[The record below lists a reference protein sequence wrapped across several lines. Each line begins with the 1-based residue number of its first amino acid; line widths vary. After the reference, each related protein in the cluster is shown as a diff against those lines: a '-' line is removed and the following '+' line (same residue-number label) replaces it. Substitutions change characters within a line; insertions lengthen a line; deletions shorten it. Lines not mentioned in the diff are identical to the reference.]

1 MNSGPLQVA
10 LWLGLGLVAVW
21 IHFRLPSFRPRTIKR
36 AMLHVCVSCSVF
48 FVLPAPVHGLM
59 GALGGGEGAV
69 LAVLAV
75 VMPGLCYVL
84 LGWVWL
90 LARILE
96 EAGAGT
102 PRGGH
107 PVRGRAG

>member
-1 MNSGPLQVA
+1 VDGNLLQAA
-10 LWLGLGLVAVW
+10 LFVGLGLVAVW
-21 IHFRLPSFRPRTIKR
+21 IHVRLPGLRPRTIKG
-36 AMLHVCVSCSVF
+36 AMLHVGVSSCLF
-48 FVLPAPVHGLM
+48 FSLPVVVHGLVH
-59 GALGGGEGAV
+59 ALGGGAGGV

-75 VMPGLCYVL
+75 VIPGLCYVL

-102 PRGGH
+102 PRGGLR
-107 PVRGRAG
+107 VRSTAG